1 MVQAYFKSFHLP
13 AIITRSNNVY
23 GPFQYPEKIFPK
35 FIMSLLSEKRLDAGA
50 CDESMGA
57 FNNANGDR
65 GRSARR
71 GNRDG
76 GGHCYIHGSGQ
87 HSRTYLYVA
96 DVANA
101 LDVILHRGEV
111 GQVYNIGA
119 GHEVNNLA
127 LAQDLIHR
135 MVAPTPDSADC
146 SNQAPGAKFEGDIE
160 SQPGCDRG
168 LGHDGEHRAQQ
179 HLTSC
184 RACAERIVFV
194 EDRAFNDLRY
204 AVDSSRLFG
213 LGWRPLVDFED
224 GIGKT
229 SKFCLFCFQTS
240 QVCML
245 LRPVHHGGVLVTS
258 YSNWIPSSSSW
269 NCS

>member
-1 MVQAYFKSFHLP
+1 MVQAYYKSFHLP

-35 FIMSLLSEKRLDAGA
+35 FIMSLLNETRLDSGA
-50 CDESMGA
+50 CDEGMGA
-57 FNNANGDR
+57 LNNNIKGDH
-65 GRSARR
+65 GRSTRR
-71 GNRDG
+71 RSRDS

-135 MVAPTPDSADC
+135 MVAPPQDESGCLNRPQHAEME
-146 SNQAPGAKFEGDIE
+146 EGVE
-160 SQPGCDRG
+160 SQLWCDRRLDHG
-168 LGHDGEHRAQQ
+168 GERRAQQ
-179 HLTSC
+179 HLKGC
-184 RACAERIVFV
+184 RACADRIVFV

-204 AVDSSRLFG
+204 AVDSSKLFG
-213 LGWRPLVDFED
+213 LGWRPLVGFED
-224 GIGKT
+224 GIRKT
-229 SKFCLFCFQTS
+229 SKSVLDLSSAQF
-240 QVCML
+240 
-245 LRPVHHGGVLVTS
+245 LRYL
-258 YSNWIPSSSSW
+258 
-269 NCS
+269 